1 MYVGYTDAS
10 ITRKTVQGATH
21 GLQGPTLRAEVGD
34 MIEILFYNRLSE
46 NYASMH
52 SMGLSYTKA
61 NEGSLYPNNSAPL
74 SQQNS
79 PLGDHVPPS

>member
-1 MYVGYTDAS
+1 
-10 ITRKTVQGATH
+10 
-21 GLQGPTLRAEVGD
+21 

-46 NYASMH
+46 IYASMH

-79 PLGDHVPPS
+79 PLDEHVPPS